1 MVDSDII
8 EDEVE
13 KSRLKEIERRIFDV
27 IREDKTKQGF
37 KGVWNG
43 TKVEN
48 EKADKIIAS
57 KVYTSLRTYEKR
69 NESKIGGVSY
79 FKFK

>member
-1 MVDSDII
+1 MVDSNIV
-8 EDEVE
+8 EDEEE
-13 KSRLKEIERRIFDV
+13 KTRLKEIERRIFNV
-27 IREDKTKQGF
+27 IREDTTKQGF

-48 EKADKIIAS
+48 AKADKIIAA
-57 KVYTSLRTYEKR
+57 KVCTSLKTYEKR
-69 NESKIGGVSY
+69 IESKVGGVSY

>member
-1 MVDSDII
+1 MVDSDIV
-8 EDEVE
+8 EDEEE
-13 KSRLKEIERRIFDV
+13 KTRLKEIERRIFNV
-27 IREDKTKQGF
+27 IREDTTKQGF

-48 EKADKIIAS
+48 AKADKIIAA
-57 KVYTSLRTYEKR
+57 KVCTSLKTYEKR
-69 NESKIGGVSY
+69 IESKVGGVSY